1 MGLLFNRI
9 DVFSVSEHCKQ
20 ELKGAF
26 QKVSNEEIDSDPIA
40 VAGRLIEDF
49 SLDVPVLEEDK
60 KYATT
65 KEVQVDVSRDPRRF
79 ITDRSRPFY
88 INGTEIRIIVPFQ
101 GDPGMFGVQPS
112 SFTLNPPRGEIV
124 GHELHLPYQLT
135 DASFDLEADAKRTI
149 AQINQYLGN
158 LRTSAQQI
166 KLEIQQLVNSLFE
179 QRKRERGTHAQIVA
193 KLSIPVKEAAK
204 PDTSGVVSPAG
215 KRPMPKGS
223 SDQAGWDVFISHASE
238 DKDAIATPLANA
250 LRKSGLEVWYDDFS
264 LKIGDSL
271 RESIDKGLAGSR
283 FGVVILSPH
292 FFGKHWPQ
300 TELNGLATRE
310 TDGSKVILPVW
321 HGVGFAEV
329 RGYSVT
335 LADRKAAQT
344 RDGLQRVIHQIVE
357 AVRSPEPGSAK

>member
-1 MGLLFNRI
+1 MQLLFNRV

-20 ELKGAF
+20 ELKKTF

-40 VAGRLIEDF
+40 VAARLIEDF
-49 SLDVPVLEEDK
+49 SLDVPVLAEDK

-88 INGTEIRIIVPFQ
+88 IAGTEIRIIVPFQ

-112 SFTLNPPRGEIV
+112 SFTLNPPRGEIT
-124 GHELHLPYQLT
+124 GHELHLAYQIT
-135 DASFDLEADAKRTI
+135 DPTFDPEADANRTI

-158 LRTSAQQI
+158 LRTSAQQLKI
-166 KLEIQQLVNSLFE
+166 EIQQLVNSLFE
-179 QRKRERGTHAQIVA
+179 QRKRERGTHAQVVA
-193 KLSIPVKEAAK
+193 KLSIPVKENARPDASGFVNPARK
-204 PDTSGVVSPAG
+204 PSKPKSPG
-215 KRPMPKGS
+215 
-223 SDQAGWDVFISHASE
+223 DQAGWDVFVSHASE
-238 DKDAIATPLANA
+238 DKDAIATPLAKA
-250 LRKSGLEVWYDDFS
+250 LRSSGLEVWYDDFS

-300 TELNGLATRE
+300 TELTGLATRE
-310 TDGSKVILPVW
+310 IDGAKVILPVW

-329 RGYSVT
+329 RGFSVT

-344 RDGLQRVIHQIVE
+344 RDGLQSVVRQIVE
-357 AVRSPEPGSAK
+357 AVRTPQS